1 MTTAGFIDLCLPFEF
16 LQMVKGVA
24 QTNYNGISMPHSI
37 LRCSDFPIPF
47 CLEECQRIITSFC
60 CCCWFFLF
68 LVCLCYGQIEP
79 FLQVPVL
86 VVLLGTG
93 FYLMLTF
100 LLPQFVCVLLML
112 VLRPWRTSAVSIAA
126 PSTAASWSSGS
137 PAYSSGGTGPVSSWL
152 QVLGLVLLT
161 LVEFPEVFFL
171 SLADD
176 GENTSDGFANSWD
189 LGEFGSRA
197 T

>member
-1 MTTAGFIDLCLPFEF
+1 
-16 LQMVKGVA
+16 
-24 QTNYNGISMPHSI
+24 MPHSI

-47 CLEECQRIITSFC
+47 CLEECQSIITGFVVGG
-60 CCCWFFLF
+60 FFFFFSSLLVLWADRTIPPGTSTSSSARDWILSYAYF
-68 LVCLCYGQIEP
+68 SSSSVCLCFIDAGAQA
-79 FLQVPVL
+79 
-86 VVLLGTG
+86 
-93 FYLMLTF
+93 
-100 LLPQFVCVLLML
+100 LP
-112 VLRPWRTSAVSIAA
+112 TSAVSIAA

-189 LGEFGSRA
+189 LGEFGSQA